1 MKRTE
6 TGCVEN
12 IGARLRLPSRLT
24 QKPKEV
30 TRRGEIE
37 AGRGVYP
44 VNSGKFRNPGNSNFE
59 NWKQAPKFKSA
70 GHKLGATEIL
80 TLYGWRFQNRG

>member
-37 AGRGVYP
+37 AGQGVYP

-59 NWKQAPKFKSA
+59 
-70 GHKLGATEIL
+70 KLETGAKIQE
-80 TLYGWRFQNRG
+80 RGS